1 MPRRMAEPGESRTLA
16 RWTWAPAEPDTT
28 LADTQ
33 VSHRSSGEDVD
44 PVSCWLG
51 ISGNTGESCPCAL
64 VSSPCVTLQVMICA
78 ALFSIAD
85 RCSRAPFTGS
95 LAQDRRTRR
104 GPSNHPET

>member
-1 MPRRMAEPGESRTLA
+1 MPRQMSEPGESRALA
-16 RWTWAPAEPDTT
+16 RWTWAPVEPDTT
-28 LADTQ
+28 LAHTQ

-44 PVSCWLG
+44 PVSCLLG

-64 VSSPCVTLQVMICA
+64 VSSQCVTLQVMIGSA
-78 ALFSIAD
+78 YFSVAD